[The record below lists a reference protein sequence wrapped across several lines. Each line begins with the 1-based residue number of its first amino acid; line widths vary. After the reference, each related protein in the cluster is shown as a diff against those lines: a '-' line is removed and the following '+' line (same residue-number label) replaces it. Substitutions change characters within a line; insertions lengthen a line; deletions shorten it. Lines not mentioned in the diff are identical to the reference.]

1 MKGLP
6 IGLQDFSDI
15 VNNNMIYVDKTKF
28 IYDLASSGNK
38 YFFVSRPRRFGKSL
52 TLSVFENLFKGNK
65 ELFKDTWIYDK
76 WDFSQTFPVV
86 RINLV
91 GLNCE
96 SLEKVQ
102 LGLYMQ
108 ISTIA
113 KKFNLS
119 LKFLEKDISYGFKE
133 LIQSLSEKLNSRVV
147 VLVDEYEKPV
157 LDNIHKKE
165 KAQRM
170 REFLRNF
177 YSILKEEDSSL
188 RFVFLTGITKFTKMG
203 VFSSLNNLEDIS
215 FDDKFSTMFGY
226 TQEELESYFDEYIN
240 LYTDKFNVD
249 KQSFLEKLRDFYNG
263 FSFNGVD
270 KVYNPYAVLCFFSK
284 ERFSPYWY
292 ESGSPN
298 FLFDYIKNKNI
309 EITDIVGKKITESDF
324 TSREIEN
331 ATIESFLT
339 QTGYLTFK
347 EREILENGDVWYK
360 LDFPNRDVQ
369 TSFAKLLA
377 EARYGIN
384 QEERYELIKNINES
398 IKNKDPEKLKNVLV
412 QVIQSISYRVYN
424 EKNIPELL
432 YSSWIYLILA
442 MSGFNVSMEE
452 EQILGRPDIVLKY
465 NNEVFIFEVKID
477 KSPDL
482 AIKQINKK
490 NYFKKFLSNSVYAV
504 GISISSKSRNVSEVL
519 IEKIDE
525 VKM

>member
-52 TLSVFENLFKGNK
+52 TLNVFENLFKGNK

-270 KVYNPYAVLCFFSK
+270 KVYNPYAVLLFFK
-284 ERFSPYWY
+284 ELKFKEFWH
-292 ESGSPN
+292 ESGAPA
-298 FLFDYIKNKNI
+298 FLYDYIKHKNI
-309 EITDIVGKKITESDF
+309 DIRDLVGKEIYESIF
-324 TSREIEN
+324 SNREIED
-331 ATIESFLT
+331 APPESFLT
-339 QTGYLTFK
+339 QTGYLTFSSRRLQDTGK
-347 EREILENGDVWYK
+347 LVYK
-360 LDFPNRDVQ
+360 LDFPNIDVRS
-369 TSFAKLLA
+369 SFAMILA
-377 EARYGIN
+377 ETKYGLDEPLKIAD
-384 QEERYELIKNINES
+384 RVIDS
-398 IKNKDPEKLKNVLV
+398 IKNKDALKLKNIL
-412 QVIQSISYRVYN
+412 QETIQSISYRAFKAS
-424 EKNIPELL
+424 ESIPELL

-482 AIKQINKK
+482 AIKQIKEK